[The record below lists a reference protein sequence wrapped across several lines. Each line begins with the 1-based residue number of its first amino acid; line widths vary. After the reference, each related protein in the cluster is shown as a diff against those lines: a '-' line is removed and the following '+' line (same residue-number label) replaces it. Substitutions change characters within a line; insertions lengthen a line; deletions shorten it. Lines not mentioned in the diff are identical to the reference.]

1 VALIVL
7 GVSAATAVAITALND
22 NMLYFVSPSD
32 VHAAAAPED
41 RRVRLGGL
49 VAAGSVQ
56 RDPDSLLVR
65 FSVTDGRN
73 DVPVSFEGILPDL
86 FREGQGV
93 IAHGNLDASGHFH
106 ADEVLARHDENYM
119 PPEVMKSLE
128 AAGHPPEASMPGVE
142 KRETAQE
149 ESSRP

>member
-1 VALIVL
+1 MTPTRKKRLAAVALIIL
-7 GVSAATAVAITALND
+7 GVSAATAVALTALND
-22 NMLYFVSPSD
+22 NMLYFMSPTD
-32 VHAAAAPED
+32 VHAAAAPQD

-56 RDPDSLLVR
+56 RDPESLLVR
-65 FSVTDGRN
+65 FAVTDGRN

-93 IAHGNLDASGHFH
+93 IAHGHLDETGHFH
-106 ADEVLARHDENYM
+106 ADEVLARHDETYM

-128 AAGHPPEASMPGVE
+128 AAGHPPEAS
-142 KRETAQE
+142 KQ
-149 ESSRP
+149 